1 MTVVALCVLLPGRC
15 QSQHLKKPH
24 LHSPEKS
31 SFLIV
36 LLLIE
41 NNIECVFLA
50 WLNFG
55 CICQHALNN
64 TDARN
69 QFMGF
74 RMNEVVL
81 AQLCVFDQRLVQGHE
96 PKNALLAQKH
106 SLKWT
111 KTHPEEF
118 SSILSWDGNDLSTDV
133 SKVKNE
139 LWPSAA
145 AVLKSVPTS

>member
-69 QFMGF
+69 QVAMGF

-96 PKNALLAQKH
+96 PKTFFEMNQNTPRGVLIN
-106 SLKWT
+106 
-111 KTHPEEF
+111 F
-118 SSILSWDGNDLSTDV
+118 
-133 SKVKNE
+133 E
-139 LWPSAA
+139 LRW
-145 AVLKSVPTS
+145 

>member
-1 MTVVALCVLLPGRC
+1 MCPVAWTL
-15 QSQHLKKPH
+15 SITTLKKNH
-24 LHSPEKS
+24 TYTALKKS
-31 SFLIV
+31 IFLIV

-106 SLKWT
+106 SLK
-111 KTHPEEF
+111 
-118 SSILSWDGNDLSTDV
+118 
-133 SKVKNE
+133 
-139 LWPSAA
+139 
-145 AVLKSVPTS
+145 